1 VKKNQ
6 PTLAAA
12 TLFSH
17 EQGLTKRR
25 FSVEDLFAAETLDM
39 LGGD

>member
-17 EQGLTKRR
+17 EQGLTRR
-25 FSVEDLFAAETLDM
+25 KFAVDELFAEETLD
-39 LGGD
+39 LFSGD